1 MVNYLGACLFFSS
14 QAFSRISEEIAK
26 EYFMPTT
33 LSPSHA
39 YLLHAIVLSEGIS
52 PSKLASIMCL
62 SPSTVTRLVDKLV
75 YRGLVEREFIGKTSN
90 LKATKSG
97 VELKDIIEQSMQ
109 KLNSKFIEIFGE
121 QKIES
126 LNLYF
131 KEFMLKLNSKENL

>member
-62 SPSTVTRLVDKLV
+62 SPSTVTRLV
-75 YRGLVEREFIGKTSN
+75 EREFIGKTSN

-131 KEFMLKLNSKENL
+131 KEFILKLNSKENL